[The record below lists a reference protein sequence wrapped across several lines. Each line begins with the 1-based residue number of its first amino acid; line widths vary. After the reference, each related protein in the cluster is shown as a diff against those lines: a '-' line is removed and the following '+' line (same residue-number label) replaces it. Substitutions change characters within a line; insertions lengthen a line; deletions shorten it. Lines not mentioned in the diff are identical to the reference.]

1 MIQLTCD
8 LCKKE
13 IPFKEKEYNQTL
25 FSLPA
30 HRTYNAEN
38 RGVKIMSFDRI
49 ETVLINLCPSCQH
62 KIADILANIGISY

>member
-25 FSLPA
+25 FSFPV
-30 HRTYNAEN
+30 HNTYYAES
-38 RGVKIMSFDRI
+38 RGIKIMSFDRI
-49 ETVLINLCPSCQH
+49 ETTPINLCPNCQH
-62 KIADILANIGISY
+62 KVADILSNIGISY